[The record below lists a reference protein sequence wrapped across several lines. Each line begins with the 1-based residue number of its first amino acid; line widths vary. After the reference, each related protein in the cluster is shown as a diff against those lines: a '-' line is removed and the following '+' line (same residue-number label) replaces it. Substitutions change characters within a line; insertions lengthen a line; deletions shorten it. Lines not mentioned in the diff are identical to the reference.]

1 MLIPVFPMMEKQLDL
16 TQFQVGLMVTAFSIP
31 AGIVIPFAGGISDY
45 IGRKKVMFPALLLY
59 GLGGLAAGFAAWLL
73 NNPFPWILAGRIL
86 QGIGAGGTYQIALAL
101 AGDQFQGGER
111 TKAVG
116 ILEAANG
123 LGKVVSPIA
132 GAALGLLIWFGPFFA
147 YGILSIP
154 IAFAIWLLVREPD
167 VERQTKSPGEYVR
180 SLGPIFKE
188 KGVPLVITYFAGAVG
203 LFLLFGLLSFISDEL
218 EAKHAITGIL
228 KGLILAIPVT
238 VMTIVAYASGLFLE
252 NHARWLKA
260 AMVTGFSLTVAGL
273 VGLALWPGLNPLIG
287 LASVLGLGI
296 GFMLPAL
303 NTLITGATDSD
314 ERGLITALYGTVRF
328 FGVAIGPPTF
338 GLVQGYGNLAM
349 FLGGSVIAG
358 VTLAL
363 VIFFVRTDQ
372 ILTDETPSDGGRQ
385 KDASG
390 SSYAVFDPDEET
402 AREKRKAERK
412 GLLHDDC
419 HF

>member
-1 MLIPVFPMMEKQLDL
+1 MKHESVPIKGVPALEKRMMLPFFILACVPFIMVLGNSMLIPVFPMMEKQLDL

-203 LFLLFGLLSFISDEL
+203 LFLLFGLLSFISDEM

-260 AMVTGFSLTVAGL
+260 AMVTG
-273 VGLALWPGLNPLIG
+273 
-287 LASVLGLGI
+287 
-296 GFMLPAL
+296 
-303 NTLITGATDSD
+303 
-314 ERGLITALYGTVRF
+314 
-328 FGVAIGPPTF
+328 
-338 GLVQGYGNLAM
+338 
-349 FLGGSVIAG
+349 
-358 VTLAL
+358 
-363 VIFFVRTDQ
+363 
-372 ILTDETPSDGGRQ
+372 
-385 KDASG
+385 
-390 SSYAVFDPDEET
+390 
-402 AREKRKAERK
+402 
-412 GLLHDDC
+412 
-419 HF
+419 